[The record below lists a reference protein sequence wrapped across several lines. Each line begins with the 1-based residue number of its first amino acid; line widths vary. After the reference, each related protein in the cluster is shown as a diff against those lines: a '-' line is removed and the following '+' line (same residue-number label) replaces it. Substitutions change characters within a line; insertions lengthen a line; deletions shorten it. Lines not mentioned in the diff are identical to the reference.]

1 MRHKELNPITWL
13 EVNNIVPIIVTIIG
27 TILSFTAW
35 TTRVSILE
43 TKLDLV
49 LQKQDEL
56 ITKYSS
62 VETRYGQL
70 SIAVAELKTEYKQ
83 IVK

>member
-83 IVK
+83 